1 MPLVVDAL
9 VERTVVE
16 AGTPD
21 VAVSSMYIPN
31 WPGTSQ
37 TGIRVDG
44 RSAGEIAGAIQ
55 RVHNVTARY
64 FRT

>member
-44 RSAGEIAGAIQ
+44 RSAGEIAGAI
-55 RVHNVTARY
+55 
-64 FRT
+64 